1 MNTKLTYTTALL
13 ALLVG
18 IVLFTRN
25 NNFPWYY
32 HPDEPNK
39 AEQVLEK
46 WRNFHHP
53 LLMLAVTDR
62 SIKIA
67 EELFDFERN
76 LQSIAV
82 FGRWV
87 SALFSAVGVALLC
100 VAAGKRGWWPAAAL
114 AALLML
120 LNADLFRFAH
130 YFKEDTALV
139 FGWSLV
145 LLAAALLDEKLNA
158 RRLVLAGAAL
168 AVAGSSKYVGILL
181 LPLFLAFLWLRL
193 KNHARAHHSGPAAEG
208 GKAAD
213 KSTAPAIGM
222 PRAYGLLL
230 GSFLLVAL
238 LVNWRFF
245 LEFQSFSQ
253 GFGRELAGVT
263 EGHRGLR
270 QVDQGRFT
278 TFYLELLRAGLPLVI
293 WPMVALYAVCGL
305 VIRDR
310 RRLLFDG
317 LFWSSAVVYLVLI
330 SSTPKI
336 ADRYLLP
343 IVVLL
348 HLGAALGVGELLRA
362 LWNHKTRQVALKWA
376 VTGLILLLPGTL
388 AAQNFHRLTEI
399 YAAFRVSSHQELVEW
414 IRTESALP
422 PDAVILQGRRVLPDE
437 DIQFFKDMREPVEQ
451 EILDGKGIVEQ
462 GNLQAA
468 RDAGASYIL
477 VPTMYYT
484 RFLVYDLEKLEGE
497 PRALDRFAR
506 RARFYG
512 QMVEEGEKIWDRP
525 TRLPAPLHPGLELWD
540 IRPGSGSDPPT
551 DKPPAPG
558 PSQDPPGPPEDGS

>member
-1 MNTKLTYTTALL
+1 MNTKLTYLAALL
-13 ALLVG
+13 ALIVG
-18 IVLFTRN
+18 ILLFTRN
-25 NNFPWYY
+25 NDFPWYF

-53 LLMLAVTDR
+53 LLMLAVADR

-67 EELFDFERN
+67 EEAFDFERN

-87 SALFSAVGVALLC
+87 SAVFSAAGVAFLC
-100 VAAGKRGWWPAAAL
+100 LAAGKRGWWPAA
-114 AALLML
+114 LLMGVLTL

-145 LLAAALLDEKLNA
+145 LLSAALLDRKMSA
-158 RRLVLAGAAL
+158 GRLVLAGTAL
-168 AVAGSSKYVGILL
+168 ALAGSSKYVGILL
-181 LPLFLAFLWLRL
+181 LPLFLLFLWLRL
-193 KNHARAHHSGPAAEG
+193 KNPGTGVEPHGESEG
-208 GKAAD
+208 ERPSPTPIGAGKAYAV
-213 KSTAPAIGM
+213 
-222 PRAYGLLL
+222 LL
-230 GSFLLVAL
+230 GTFLLVAL

-270 QVDQGRFT
+270 QEGQSRFT
-278 TFYLELLRAGLPLVI
+278 TFYLQLLWVGLPLVI
-293 WPMVALYAVCGL
+293 WPMAAAYAICGVAL
-305 VIRDR
+305 RDR

-317 LFWSSAVVYLVLI
+317 LFWSSIVVYLVLI

-336 ADRYLLP
+336 SDRYLLP
-343 IVVLL
+343 VVVLL
-348 HLGAALGVGELLRA
+348 HLAAALGVAELLRA
-362 LWNHKTRQVALKWA
+362 IWAANVRNQALRW
-376 VTGLILLLPGTL
+376 GLTAGLLAMPGIL
-388 AAQNFHRLTEI
+388 AAQNLQRLTEI
-399 YAAFRVSSHQELVEW
+399 YSEFQVSSHEMLVEW
-414 IRTESALP
+414 LRTESQIP
-422 PDAVILQGRRVLPDE
+422 NDAVILQGRRVLPDE

-462 GNLQAA
+462 GSLQAA
-468 RDAGASYIL
+468 RDAGASYVL
-477 VPTMYYT
+477 VPTMFYT
-484 RFLVYDLEKLEGE
+484 RFLVYDLEKLEGD
-497 PRALDRFAR
+497 PQALDLFAK
-506 RARFYG
+506 RARFYSE
-512 QMVEEGEKIWDRP
+512 MVEQGQKIWERQ

-540 IRPGSGSDPPT
+540 IRPGSDSAPEGNPS
-551 DKPPAPG
+551 KPPPRNEDLPA
-558 PSQDPPGPPEDGS
+558 SSDDGS